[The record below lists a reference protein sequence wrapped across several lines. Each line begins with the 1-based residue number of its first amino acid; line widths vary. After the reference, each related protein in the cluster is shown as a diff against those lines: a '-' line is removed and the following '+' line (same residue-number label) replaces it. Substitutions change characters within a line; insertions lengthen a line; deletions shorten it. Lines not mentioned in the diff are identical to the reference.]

1 MMDITEQETAGEK
14 MYLLA
19 IETTGPQLSVATID
33 EEGKVRE
40 EKADEGFNHLTNLMP
55 LIDKITKEN
64 ALAPEDAAA
73 IAVSRGPGSFT
84 GIRIGVSTARAL
96 AQALGLKAVAVP
108 TLESF
113 VYHAP
118 EFKGAIC
125 PIFDARRSQV
135 YGGAYAWCDSGER
148 IEGETGCTGS
158 EGEKTGTGRAYGRGA
173 DDALMQKT
181 ADGRAY
187 MTLVPGGAYTFD
199 EYIGLL
205 KEALV
210 KAGIKEIMAFGD
222 GMRPCG
228 ERFKEF
234 AASEGLGFI
243 DARDAEAPAV
253 QSAASVARLGLD
265 LYREGKACSFEELL
279 PDYMRKAE
287 AERKLEEK
295 RAANAGR

>member
-1 MMDITEQETAGEK
+1 

-19 IETTGPQLSVATID
+19 IETTGPQLSVAIID
-33 EEGKVRE
+33 EQGRVRE
-40 EKADEGFNHLTNLMP
+40 EKVDEGFNHLTNLMP

-64 ALAPEDAAA
+64 GVAPEDAAA

-96 AQALGLKAVAVP
+96 AQALGLRAVAVP

-135 YGGAYAWCDSGER
+135 YGGAYAWCD
-148 IEGETGCTGS
+148 
-158 EGEKTGTGRAYGRGA
+158 GA

-265 LYREGKACSFEELL
+265 LYREGKTCSFEELL

-295 RAANAGR
+295 RAANADR

>member
-1 MMDITEQETAGEK
+1 

-19 IETTGPQLSVATID
+19 IETTGPQLSVAVID
-33 EEGKVRE
+33 EEGNVTC

-64 ALAPEDAAA
+64 GTDLSEVSA

-96 AQALGLKAVAVP
+96 AQALELPCVAVP

-113 VYHAP
+113 AYHAP

-135 YGGAYAWCDSGER
+135 YGGAFIWTDEAGDGV
-148 IEGETGCTGS
+148 
-158 EGEKTGTGRAYGRGA
+158 
-173 DDALMQKT
+173 QKT
-181 ADGRAY
+181 AGGRGIKA
-187 MTLVPGGAYTFD
+187 LVPGGAYTFD
-199 EYIGLL
+199 EYAELLAKAL
-205 KEALV
+205 KEA
-210 KAGIKEIMAFGD
+210 GGSEILAFGD
-222 GMRPCG
+222 GMKPCG

-234 AASEGLGFI
+234 AAKAGFAFT
-243 DARDAEAPAV
+243 DAGETQETSV

-265 LYREGKACSFEELL
+265 LYKEGKTCSFDEML

-295 RAANAGR
+295 QAAEKTAEQK